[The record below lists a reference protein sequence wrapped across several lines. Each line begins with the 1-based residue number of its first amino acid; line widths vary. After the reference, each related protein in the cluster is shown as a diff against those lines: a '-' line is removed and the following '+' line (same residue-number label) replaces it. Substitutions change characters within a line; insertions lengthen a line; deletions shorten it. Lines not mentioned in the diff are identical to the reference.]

1 MSKSFDFVVKAKKV
15 VIKKQGDHKY
25 KVKLAGI
32 SDFLK
37 YQAWSKNNI
46 NGDHSVSLVSSKDWV
61 KNNFTSSNN
70 FQPSFTPTTI
80 MEVGNTKYCF
90 VIENAT
96 YNNKNKKYNTVFNV
110 STNQIVKNNISKH
123 LLKLPIN
130 KKLNNVRFDIDPS
143 SDNTVTLTVT
153 LPIQSI
159 TPSLSSYGIITT
171 GIYLNFT
178 YNLVPITTPGDVPIS
193 LNGQTQL
200 TATGS
205 DTNSLYNFQALIN
218 NFFTNYNYNAETKTI
233 TLYDLNGSGD
243 VVFTIVLG

>member
-110 STNQIVKNNISKH
+110 STNQIVRNNISKH

-130 KKLNNVRFDIDPS
+130 KKLNNVRFDIDS
-143 SDNTVTLTVT
+143 SSYITVT

-159 TPSLSSYGIITT
+159 IPSLSSYGVTTT
-171 GIYLNFT
+171 GISLTFT
-178 YNLVPITTPGDVPIS
+178 YNLVSTTTPGAFPIS
-193 LNGQTQL
+193 LNGQTPL
-200 TATGS
+200 TATAPDPNS
-205 DTNSLYNFQALIN
+205 SLYIIQAFISNFY
-218 NFFTNYNYNAETKTI
+218 TNYYYYAETKTI
-233 TLYDLNGSGD
+233 TLYDVYVNGGD
-243 VVFTIVLG
+243 SYTIVLG